1 VTDILGLL
9 EEEEGTRLCRS
20 LNTPAPVTMRVNT
33 IRTDVEACREEFS
46 RLGISARRTLLS
58 PEGLALERRMDLSGL
73 MIFRQGWFEPQDEGS
88 QLLGRLLS
96 PAPGSMV
103 VDACAGGGGKSLHA
117 AALMRN
123 EGRILALDVEEG
135 RLHNLRE
142 RARRG
147 GATIIEAHVVPERG
161 QLPTEW
167 TAMADTVLVDAPC
180 SGTGTYRRNPG
191 AKMRF
196 AQIDLHAMTG
206 LQDAI
211 LCRSAEL
218 VRAGGRL
225 LYSTCSLMRE
235 ENEGVVSRFLDRHPE
250 FHPVPAGPVLRA
262 QGIPISGGETWLR
275 LLPHLHDTDAFFA
288 ALMVRHGT

>member
-1 VTDILGLL
+1 
-9 EEEEGTRLCRS
+9 
-20 LNTPAPVTMRVNT
+20 
-33 IRTDVEACREEFS
+33 
-46 RLGISARRTLLS
+46 
-58 PEGLALERRMDLSGL
+58 
-73 MIFRQGWFEPQDEGS
+73 
-88 QLLGRLLS
+88 
-96 PAPGSMV
+96 
-103 VDACAGGGGKSLHA
+103 
-117 AALMRN
+117 
-123 EGRILALDVEEG
+123 
-135 RLHNLRE
+135 
-142 RARRG
+142 
-147 GATIIEAHVVPERG
+147 
-161 QLPTEW
+161 
-167 TAMADTVLVDAPC
+167 
-180 SGTGTYRRNPG
+180 
-191 AKMRF
+191 MRF